1 MTEESSPQEAAVPI
15 PKNMK
20 ELDEL
25 LSRKQSIGQQ
35 LDDVKSKVAVI
46 KASTA
51 MFEEM
56 ITKPLLA
63 QDQALNIA
71 IEAYLHSH
79 RSSIRRRLGKTVT
92 LTHGVIKWFVRRSFE
107 LPKDES
113 PVVAALLARRGGKK
127 YLIETYKVNE
137 TALSQAPQ
145 SVLSRLRRLGV
156 GNVRFEHLNVTITGQ
171 TQPVKLSRRRYFGP
185 LSQRKK

>member
-1 MTEESSPQEAAVPI
+1 MTEESSPQGLVVPP

-25 LSRKQSIGQQ
+25 LHQKQSLKQQ

-46 KASTA
+46 KASATT
-51 MFEEM
+51 FEET
-56 ITKPLLA
+56 ITAPLV
-63 QDQALNIA
+63 ALDHA
-71 IEAYLHSH
+71 INVAVEAYLRSH
-79 RSSIRRRLGKTVT
+79 RSSIRRRFGKTVT

-113 PVVAALLARRGGKK
+113 PVVAELLAMRGGKK
-127 YLIETYKVNE
+127 YLIETHKVNE

-156 GNVRFEHLNVTITGQ
+156 LDARFEHLNVTITGQ

-185 LSQRKK
+185 RSQRKK